1 MESLQILDAKDA
13 VELLK
18 LNFTVELKDNNPIV
32 RHDLFK
38 VTEVSTYALVIILFF

>member
-1 MESLQILDAKDA
+1 MEPLQILDAKDA
-13 VELLK
+13 VEPLK

-38 VTEVSTYALVIILFF
+38 ATEVSTYALVIILFF